1 MELRCFKSQFDSP
14 SSLLL
19 SDPRLS
25 QCLVSAA
32 LKRQSQIENRFLH
45 NPFLILAKGYVRS
58 SKISLEPYHS
68 LVFSIVVHGMLH
80 ASLDCGK
87 HFIRKIFIV
96 RSLIVVVRDLW
107 GNSEYP
113 VLKKLIG
120 TITVVKILHQQ
131 RDLSLFMFS
140 FAQ

>member
-58 SKISLEPYHS
+58 SKISLEVRTLSFTCFLNRCARDATRIIRLWQAFHQEDFYCTELDRCSSGS
-68 LVFSIVVHGMLH
+68 L
-80 ASLDCGK
+80 GK
-87 HFIRKIFIV
+87 F
-96 RSLIVVVRDLW
+96 
-107 GNSEYP
+107 
-113 VLKKLIG
+113 
-120 TITVVKILHQQ
+120 
-131 RDLSLFMFS
+131 
-140 FAQ
+140 